1 MDRPRCQ
8 ELSNGT
14 LGLQLL
20 DKAGKALKRTCA
32 VNLGLLAQFND
43 ARHIRVVALFHDFQL
58 VSRIGKQQVA
68 QRRRQ
73 RTMVVTRASVNL
85 RWLNHI
91 RRGRLICLKHALARH
106 TVHIHALKILGDGN
120 TIGKILGTGKGI
132 RCDDVH
138 ILLIVG
144 SLNLHVAA
152 RDAGTRGKASR
163 RKRERYAR
171 VVLRGPDLAHTFV
184 QLAPGVILSIVFT
197 LRHGINDRA
206 PKLDE
211 HNPLGNVH
219 SIGIVESRDH
229 VKRLDNSRKAGAH
242 VPLATRLARNRPR
255 LGPRVV
261 ARDRIEQPGDI
272 VGRFSDMP
280 RVKERTALKA
290 RRRGCGGQSGPDT
303 FKDAGEAVQATLNG
317 KQGIDLILI

>member
-8 ELSNGT
+8 KLGNGT

-20 DKAGKALKRTCA
+20 GQTRKALECTCT
-32 VNLGLLAQFND
+32 VSFRLLAQFND
-43 ARHIRVVALFHDFQL
+43 ARHVRVAILFHNFQL

-73 RTMVVTRASVNL
+73 RTMVVTRASVDL
-85 RWLNHI
+85 SRLNHI
-91 RRGRLICLKHALARH
+91 RRGRLICLKYALARH
-106 TVHIHALKILGDGN
+106 IVHIHALKILGDGN

-138 ILLIVG
+138 VPLVVG
-144 SLNLHVAA
+144 SLDLHIAA

-171 VVLRGPDLAHTFV
+171 VVLRGPDLARAFV
-184 QLAPGVILSIVFT
+184 QLVPSVILSIVFT

-211 HNPLGNVH
+211 HNPLGNVDT
-219 SIGIVESRDH
+219 IGIVESRDH
-229 VKRLDNSRKAGAH
+229 VERLDNSCKAGAH
-242 VPLATRLARNRPR
+242 VPLATRLARNGSR

-261 ARDRIEQPGDI
+261 TRQRFEQARNI
-272 VGRFSDMP
+272 VGRLRDVP
-280 RVKERTALKA
+280 QIKERATLKA
-290 RRRGCGGQSGPDT
+290 WR
-303 FKDAGEAVQATLNG
+303 
-317 KQGIDLILI
+317 